1 MTHSTPLLLG
11 VHAHQPVGNFP
22 QVIDDAVLRCYHPFL
37 EAMHRF
43 PEFPFAIH
51 ISGWLLQYMV
61 QQHPNTIKLLK
72 EMVTRQQAELVGAGD
87 TEPVL
92 AAIPH
97 ADRIT
102 QLEAMADRLDKNF
115 GQRPVGAWLTE
126 RVWDPSVVPALQEAG
141 IQYVMVDDYHF
152 LCAGA
157 STDQL
162 GSFHRT
168 EENGQAI
175 DVFPISEALRYR
187 LPFSEAA
194 AAVTYIE
201 EISAHNP
208 GSAGIYF
215 DDIEKFGV
223 WPETYSWVYE
233 KGWLEKFLQG
243 VLNSPHIQPMRFKD
257 YLHQHRPQGM
267 IYLPTVSY
275 SEMNEWTLAP
285 DAARN
290 YAAFLEQEKAAG
302 RLDLRKPLIRG
313 GIWKNFLTRYPESN
327 WMQKRMLQLS
337 QRFHALPK
345 RQQSK
350 QMRADLHETQANDAY
365 WHGLF
370 GGIYLPHLRRAVY
383 QAMVRL
389 EAQLDKIQERPGLQ
403 FIDVDMDGHEE
414 LYYHNDHQQLIIRPT
429 PSGAVAE
436 WDCYKLHH
444 NLGDTLA
451 RRDEAYY
458 DKIRHGAVD
467 HATPSEGIASA
478 HDRISFKTEITA
490 EDLLADTAPCHSFQE
505 WLDNV
510 AVTYPE
516 NSIVQDTPHFTG
528 GVADSWAVSKAY
540 SLTHKGLMVHF
551 RIESPAS
558 QQNVESHH
566 FQTRLFLAMPSCD
579 GPAGQFFADEQSQG
593 GFGLPIQG
601 EKTRQIVLED
611 AVMGG
616 KITLHCNPPA
626 RWEAA
631 PHMTVSQSE
640 AGFEKIM
647 QALQLDFYWDLTAG
661 KTQHIEILT
670 EIIADD

>member
-1 MTHSTPLLLG
+1 MTHRTPLLLG

-22 QVIDDAVLRCYHPFL
+22 HVIDDAVLRCYHPFL

-51 ISGWLLQYMV
+51 ISGWLLAYMV
-61 QQHPNTIKLLK
+61 REHPKTILLLQN
-72 EMVTRQQAELVGAGD
+72 MVTRHQAELVGAGD

-102 QLEAMADRLDKNF
+102 QIQAMSDRLDKHF

-141 IQYVMVDDYHF
+141 VKYVMVDDYHF

-157 STDQL
+157 ASNQL

-168 EENGQAI
+168 EENGQSI

-194 AAVTYIE
+194 TAVSYIE
-201 EISAHNP
+201 DLSLHNP

-233 KGWLEKFLQG
+233 KGWLEQFLRG
-243 VLNSPHIQPMRFKD
+243 VLASPHIQPLRFKD
-257 YLHQHRPQGM
+257 YLHQHRPQGI

-285 DAARN
+285 DAART

-302 RLDLRKPLIRG
+302 RIEERKSLIRG
-313 GIWKNFLTRYPESN
+313 GIWKNFMTRYPESN

-337 QRFHALPK
+337 KRFHALPK

-350 QMRADLHETQANDAY
+350 AMREDLHESQANDAY

-383 QAMVRL
+383 NAIVRL
-389 EAQLDKIQERPGLQ
+389 EAQLDQIQPRPALQ
-403 FIDVDMDGHEE
+403 SHDVDLDGYDE
-414 LYYHNDHQQLIIRPT
+414 LFYHNNSQQLIIRPT
-429 PSGAVAE
+429 PYAAVAE
-436 WDCYKLHH
+436 WDCYALKH

-458 DKIRHGAVD
+458 DKIRHGHSAPE
-467 HATPSEGIASA
+467 APSEGIASA
-478 HDRISFKTEITA
+478 HDRISFKTEITT
-490 EDLLADTAPCHSFQE
+490 EDLAADLSPCQSFQE
-505 WLDNV
+505 WLD
-510 AVTYPE
+510 ADPIHY
-516 NSIVQDTPHFTG
+516 QDSHIRHEIPHFSG
-528 GVADSWAVSKAY
+528 GVGDAWAVSKEY
-540 SLTHKGLMVHF
+540 QLT
-551 RIESPAS
+551 ESRLRV
-558 QQNVESHH
+558 QYRLESAHADNDTH
-566 FQTRLFLAMPSCD
+566 AFHSRLFLAMPSCD
-579 GPAGQFFADEQSQG
+579 GPAGQFFADAVSQG
-593 GFGLPIQG
+593 GFGMPIHG
-601 EKTRQIVLED
+601 EDTTQITLED
-611 AVMGG
+611 AVLGG
-616 KITLHCNPPA
+616 KIILSCNPPM
-626 RWEAA
+626 RWESM
-631 PHMTVSQSE
+631 PHLTVSQSE

-647 QALQLDFYWDLTAG
+647 QALKLDLFWSVQAG
-661 KTQHIEILT
+661 KAQNIEIQVEVL
-670 EIIADD
+670 AHD

>member
-22 QVIDDAVLRCYHPFL
+22 HVMDDAVLRCYHPFL

-51 ISGWLLQYMV
+51 ISGWLLDYMLRV
-61 QQHPNTIKLLK
+61 HPQTTQLLQD
-72 EMVTRQQAELVGAGD
+72 MVHRNQAELVGAGD

-102 QLEAMADRLDKNF
+102 QLEAMAERLDKHF

-126 RVWDPSVVPALQEAG
+126 RVWDPSVVPALQESG
-141 IQYVMVDDYHF
+141 IRYVMVDDYHF

-157 STDQL
+157 AADQL

-168 EENGQAI
+168 EENGQAV

-194 AAVTYIE
+194 AAVTFIE
-201 EISAHNP
+201 EISLHNP

-233 KGWLEKFLQG
+233 KGWLEQFLRG
-243 VLNSPHIQPMRFKD
+243 VLDSPHIQPMRFKD
-257 YLHQHRPQGM
+257 YLQAHRPQGI

-285 DAARN
+285 DAARR
-290 YAAFLEQEKAAG
+290 YAAFLDQEKSAG
-302 RLDLRKPLIRG
+302 RLEERKPLIRG

-350 QMRADLHETQANDAY
+350 QMRTDLHEAQANDAY

-383 QAMVRL
+383 HAIVRL
-389 EAQLDKIQERPGLQ
+389 EARLDQIQPRPDLQ
-403 FIDVDMDGHEE
+403 SLDVDMDGQDEV
-414 LYYHNDHQQLIIRPT
+414 YYHNDQQQLIIRPV
-429 PSGAVAE
+429 PSAAIVE
-436 WDCYKLHH
+436 WDAYSLHH

-458 DKIRHGAVD
+458 DKIRHGAVE
-467 HATPSEGIASA
+467 HAAPSEGIASA

-490 EDLLADTAPCHSFQE
+490 EDLVMDTAPCHSFQE
-505 WLDNV
+505 WLDDA
-510 AVTYPE
+510 AVSYSE
-516 NSIVQDTPHFTG
+516 SHIVQNTPHFTG
-528 GVADSWAVSKAY
+528 GIADSWAVSKGY
-540 SLTHKGLMVHF
+540 HLSEKGLLVQY
-551 RIESPAS
+551 RIESAQTNTAS
-558 QQNVESHH
+558 HSFHC
-566 FQTRLFLAMPSCD
+566 RLYLAMPSCD
-579 GPAGQFFADEQSQG
+579 GPAGQFFADGTSQG
-593 GFGLPIQG
+593 GFGQPIQG
-601 EKTRQIVLED
+601 EKTRQIVLDD

-616 KITLHCNPPA
+616 KIRLNCHPPA

-631 PHMTVSQSE
+631 PHLTVSQSE

-647 QALQLDFYWDLTAG
+647 QALQLDFYWDITTG
-661 KTQHIEILT
+661 TTQNIEILT
-670 EIIADD
+670 ELIAHG